1 MRLLCYGNRCND
13 FTKLAVDLAVS
24 EKTKEIAD
32 MHMIAMGKELAA
44 LKKANADALK
54 KKKGKTTISNTDF
67 SDLPPTSTMDEGHVL
82 SETK

>member
-24 EKTKEIAD
+24 EKTKEIVD
-32 MHMIAMGKELAA
+32 MHMIAMGKKLAA

-54 KKKGKTTISNTDF
+54 KKKRENYHKHYRFFRLAPNFDNG
-67 SDLPPTSTMDEGHVL
+67 
-82 SETK
+82 